1 MSFEMLRDGQNKM
14 MENMGMNSMNSM
26 NSMPSF
32 EAMKAQQEA
41 FMKAFGWPSADQTSS
56 EPAKDAGGIDDLDA
70 IKAQLSALQDQLSK
84 MSK

>member
-1 MSFEMLRDGQNKM
+1 M
-14 MENMGMNSMNSM
+14 MDNMGMNSMNT
-26 NSMPSF
+26 MPGF

-41 FMKAFGWPSADQTSS
+41 FMKAFGWSSAEQTPS
-56 EPAKDAGGIDDLDA
+56 EPAKNAGGSDDLDA